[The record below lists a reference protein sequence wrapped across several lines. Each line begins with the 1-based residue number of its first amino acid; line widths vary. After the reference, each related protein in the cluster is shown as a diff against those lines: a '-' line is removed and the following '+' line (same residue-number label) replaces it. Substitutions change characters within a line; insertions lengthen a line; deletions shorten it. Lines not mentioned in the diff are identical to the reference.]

1 MRTKIKFL
9 SILVITLSI
18 VSCGPR
24 GESLSVD
31 QILTVQKDKYSNHLN
46 SSQVNS
52 SLLSNLNGISA
63 ALDLISSEGG
73 AKQVN
78 DKAKVISE
86 NLSDL
91 IVKAGYTSRPA
102 LSELVT
108 QYRVIASGAGASDK
122 PATIKLLVARTY
134 SALASELET
143 TKFQL

>member
-9 SILVITLSI
+9 SILVFALSV

-46 SSQVNS
+46 AAQVNS

-63 ALDLISSEGG
+63 ALDLISSEAG

-108 QYRVIASGAGASDK
+108 QYRVIASGAGSSDK